1 MEPTQEGH
9 FTQQWSF
16 ETPPAPIPETQIKEV
31 ITADVVVAGAGL
43 AGLCA
48 ALAAAQSGAKVS
60 LIEKGAR
67 SMFHGA
73 RNAAVG
79 SRLQKKLGFEIDK
92 EEFVAEMMRWSAY
105 QADQRLLKLWVDES
119 GPAMDWI
126 LDMLDAADVAV
137 TIEPVTRQGDFYKHY
152 PTSHLIPRRDPTKL
166 TPGNAELV
174 RVLEDN
180 ARAAGVDVR
189 FRTPAVQLLRARS
202 ETGPSAQSETGPS
215 AQSETG
221 PSAQSETGPSARSE
235 TGPSAQSETGPSAP
249 VIGIIAKTQAGFV
262 QFDARAVVLC
272 TGGYEHDPE
281 MLRRYIPRALDI
293 ASNWYLPPLTTGDG
307 HKMGLWIGAAM
318 DEAIHC
324 PVLFDGSF
332 PGKLIPLA
340 LVRQP
345 FLNVNLLGERYMNE
359 DAPFGYIA
367 NADLLQPGHTKW
379 TVWDDKWAEEAPG
392 FGGIICKKMVPPVH
406 TPELVQGA
414 IDKGL
419 IIQADTL
426 DELAQKMQVPA
437 ETFLA
442 TVERYNELARLSK
455 DLDFGKHP
463 SRLTT
468 IEKPPFSA
476 ARTGAALLA
485 TLNGLKVN
493 TRLQVLDTAGHVVP
507 GLYAAG
513 NASGGFFA
521 NDYPIVM
528 PGLSHGRALT
538 FGRLAGL
545 NAAAET

>member
-1 MEPTQEGH
+1 MEPAQEGH

-16 ETPPAPIPETQIKEV
+16 ETPPAPIPKAAIKEV
-31 ITADVVVAGAGL
+31 TAADVVIVGAGL

-48 ALAAAQSGAKVS
+48 ALAAAQTGAKVS

-79 SRLQKKLGFEIDK
+79 SRLQKKLGYEIDK
-92 EEFVAEMMRWSAY
+92 EEFVAELMRWSAY
-105 QADQRLLKLWVDES
+105 QANQRLLRLWVDES
-119 GPAMDWI
+119 GPTMDWI

-174 RVLEDN
+174 RVLEEN

-189 FRTPAVQLLRARS
+189 FRTPAVQLVRPVGAGLA
-202 ETGPSAQSETGPS
+202 PAPP
-215 AQSETG
+215 A
-221 PSAQSETGPSARSE
+221 P
-235 TGPSAQSETGPSAP
+235 AP
-249 VIGIIAKTQAGFV
+249 VTGVIAKTQAGFV
-262 QFDARAVVLC
+262 QFDARTVVLC

-281 MLRRYIPRALDI
+281 MLRRYIPRALDV
-293 ASNWYLPPLTTGDG
+293 AANWYLPPITTGDG

-318 DEAIHC
+318 DEAAHC

-332 PGKLIPLA
+332 PNMLIPLA
-340 LVRQP
+340 LARQP
-345 FLNVNLLGERYMNE
+345 FLNVNARGERYMNE

-367 NADLLQPGHTKW
+367 NADLLQPGHLKW
-379 TVWDDKWAEEAPG
+379 VIWDDKWPEEAPG
-392 FGGIICKKMVPPVH
+392 FGGIICKKLIPPLH
-406 TPELVQGA
+406 TPELVQEFIG
-414 IDKGL
+414 KGL
-419 IIQADTL
+419 IIQANNL
-426 DELAQKMQVPA
+426 DELARKMQVPA
-437 ETFLA
+437 DTFLA
-442 TVERYNELARLSK
+442 TVERYNELARQGK

-468 IEKPPFSA
+468 IAKPPFSA

-485 TLNGLKVN
+485 TLSGLKVN
-493 TRLQVLDTAGHVVP
+493 IRLQVLDAEGHVIP

-513 NASGGFFA
+513 NTSGGFFA
-521 NDYPIVM
+521 NDYPITM

-545 NAAAET
+545 NAAADWV